1 MNTHCPICLC
11 EHNARPAVLPCNHSM
26 CRACFVR
33 FTVGRGGTRCPLC
46 RAVIGK
52 ATVSRELRA
61 RPFTRT
67 REQRVATD
75 LLVWRCRALIQ
86 MMTKPQP
93 RYALTFMVLEIV
105 RAVHADATV
114 HRTIAQDF
122 AKLWFDPLTIQLF
135 DEMGLFHTFLHRA
148 VSV

>member
-1 MNTHCPICLC
+1 
-11 EHNARPAVLPCNHSM
+11 
-26 CRACFVR
+26 
-33 FTVGRGGTRCPLC
+33 
-46 RAVIGK
+46 
-52 ATVSRELRA
+52 
-61 RPFTRT
+61 
-67 REQRVATD
+67 
-75 LLVWRCRALIQ
+75 
-86 MMTKPQP
+86 
-93 RYALTFMVLEIV
+93 MVLEIV